1 MKAAHD
7 KEVKLKRRCVAP
19 STILSALSKIKFIRG
34 ECVCI
39 GGRGECYVFAC
50 VRVCVEDQS

>member
-34 ECVCI
+34 ECVCVE
-39 GGRGECYVFAC
+39 GGAVYM
-50 VRVCVEDQS
+50 RVCVFVLKTKVR